1 MSEVGFDL
9 KMFDELY
16 GKEKIGHAI
25 AFGKDL
31 KDRYSVLWLY
41 YDLFGVTEQI

>member
-9 KMFDELY
+9 KTFDELY
-16 GKEKIGHAI
+16 GKEKIGNAI